1 MIATLPDR
9 RTGRR
14 EKMYR
19 LFYKSSGC
27 PRLVMLL
34 MSILTVFLITAVGSR
49 DALAQPASLRP
60 PVLKDVGIDQL
71 LNNQVPGELQFTDEN
86 GRSVRLSDYYGDKPI
101 VLSLVYYDCP
111 QLCTQVLTGL
121 LGALKTLPMAPGR
134 DFIALTVSF
143 DPREKSDLAAAK
155 KNEYIERLRKP
166 EAAEGWHFLTGE
178 EPQIQALTRSV
189 GFRYVW
195 DQVSKQFAHA
205 SGIMIL
211 TPEGKVSRY
220 LYGIEYAPRDLRFG
234 LLEASDGKIGSLAD
248 QIILYCYQYDP
259 TRGTYG
265 LVLMRVLRIFAG
277 LTLVSIIA
285 LILFLRYKV
294 RQKEAAQARQ
304 LQDSGKTD
312 PKIGY
317 SHMSLLPLSFLQIPF
332 MPEQASTFAMEVDL
346 FYLFLVALTAFFSIG
361 IAVFATYFMIKYKRR
376 RADEIP
382 EQIEGAMKLEITW
395 TVIPFII
402 SMFIFAWG
410 AKIYYQIYTPPAEA
424 LEIFVTG
431 KQWMWRAQHP
441 DGMREINMLHVP
453 VGRRVKLTM
462 TSEDVLHSYFI
473 PAFRTKADVVPGRYT
488 TTWFEATKPGT
499 YHLFCAEYCGN
510 QHSGM
515 IGSVVVMEP
524 AEYQS
529 WLSGGTKEG
538 SPSAAGQKL
547 FASLACNTCH
557 YEENRGRGPT
567 LVGLYGTEVKL
578 ANGTTVI
585 ADDTYI
591 RESILTPA
599 AKVVGGYS
607 PIMPTFQGQIS
618 EEQILQI
625 IAYLR
630 SIGPKV
636 DTTGASAPPPA
647 PSTKGVAPVAAGP
660 SQPKTE

>member
-1 MIATLPDR
+1 
-9 RTGRR
+9 
-14 EKMYR
+14 MYR
-19 LFYKSSGC
+19 LFQKRFGAGGIGSLGT
-27 PRLVMLL
+27 VAAAIIFGALL
-34 MSILTVFLITAVGSR
+34 PLMTP
-49 DALAQPASLRP
+49 AQPASLRP

-71 LNNQVPGELQFTDEN
+71 LNSQVPPDLVFTDEN
-86 GRSVRLSDYYGDKPI
+86 GRQVRLADYFGDKPI

-121 LGALKTLPMAPGR
+121 LGALKTLPMTPGSE
-134 DFIALTVSF
+134 FISLTVSF

-155 KNEYIERLRKP
+155 KKEYVERLRKP
-166 EAAEGWHFLTGE
+166 QAASGWHFLTGD

-211 TPEGKVSRY
+211 TPDGRVSRY

-277 LTLVSIIA
+277 LTLVSIIG

-294 RQKEAAQARQ
+294 KKKEASQNMQ
-304 LQDSGKTD
+304 SPGSGKPD
-312 PKIGY
+312 SRIGY
-317 SHMSLLPLSFLQIPF
+317 SHMIFLPLPFIQIPF
-332 MPEQASTFAMEVDL
+332 MPEQASTFAWEVDL
-346 FYLFLVALTAFFSIG
+346 FYLFLAALTAFFSIG
-361 IAVFATYFMIKYKRR
+361 VAIFATVFMIKYKRR

-382 EQIEGAMKLEITW
+382 EQVEGAMALEITW
-395 TVIPFII
+395 TVIPFLI

-410 AKIYYQIYTPPAEA
+410 AKLYYQMYKPPTEA

-488 TTWFEATKPGT
+488 TTWFEPTKPGT
-499 YHLFCAEYCGN
+499 YHLFCAEYCGT

-515 IGSVVVMEP
+515 IGSVVVMDP
-524 AEYQS
+524 ADYQA
-529 WLSGGTKEG
+529 WLSGGTKEA

-578 ANGTTVI
+578 ANGSTVI
-585 ADDTYI
+585 ADDAYI
-591 RESILTPA
+591 RESILMPG

-625 IAYLR
+625 IAYLK
-630 SIGPKV
+630 SIGPKQ
-636 DTTGASAPPPA
+636 DTNGASAPPPA
-647 PSTKGVAPVAAGP
+647 PSSAGVKPAQDGQAA
-660 SQPKTE
+660 QPKTE

>member
-1 MIATLPDR
+1 
-9 RTGRR
+9 
-14 EKMYR
+14 
-19 LFYKSSGC
+19 
-27 PRLVMLL
+27 MLL
-34 MSILTVFLITAVGSR
+34 AAGLLVSLFVPQATS
-49 DALAQPASLRP
+49 AQPASLRP

-71 LNNQVPGELQFTDEN
+71 LNSQVPPDLRFTDEN

-121 LGALKTLPMAPGR
+121 LGALKTLPMSPGR
-134 DFIALTVSF
+134 EFVSLTVSF

-155 KNEYIERLRKP
+155 KREYLERLNKP
-166 EAAEGWHFLTGE
+166 GASDGWHFLTGE
-178 EPQIQALTRSV
+178 ESQIQALTRSV

-195 DQVSKQFAHA
+195 DPVSKQFAHA

-211 TPEGKVSRY
+211 TPQGKVSRY

-277 LTLVSIIA
+277 LTLVSIVG

-294 RQKEAAQARQ
+294 RQKEAALVRQ
-304 LQDSGKTD
+304 SQESGKPD

-317 SHMSLLPLSFLQIPF
+317 SHMSLLPLLQIPF
-332 MPEQASTFAMEVDL
+332 MPEQASTFAFEVDL
-346 FYLFLVALTAFFSIG
+346 FYLFLCALTGFFSIG
-361 IAVFATYFMIKYKRR
+361 VAIFALVFMIKYKRK

-382 EQIEGAMKLEITW
+382 EQVEGAMALEITW
-395 TVIPFII
+395 TVIPFLI

-410 AKIYYQIYTPPAEA
+410 AKIYYQMYKPPAEA

-441 DGMREINMLHVP
+441 DGMREINQLHIP

-488 TTWFEATKPGT
+488 TTWFEATKTGT
-499 YHLFCAEYCGN
+499 FHLFCAEYCGN

-515 IGSVVVMEP
+515 IGSIVVMEP
-524 AEYQS
+524 ADYQA
-529 WLSGGTKEG
+529 WLSGGTKEA

-547 FASLACNTCH
+547 FTSLACNTCH

-578 ANGTTVI
+578 ANGNTVI
-585 ADDTYI
+585 ADDAYI
-591 RESILTPA
+591 RESILNPG

-625 IAYLR
+625 IAYLK
-630 SIGPKV
+630 SIGPKP
-636 DTTGASAPPPA
+636 DATGATAPPPA
-647 PSTKGVAPVAAGP
+647 PSASGVAPA
-660 SQPKTE
+660 QPGGQPRTE